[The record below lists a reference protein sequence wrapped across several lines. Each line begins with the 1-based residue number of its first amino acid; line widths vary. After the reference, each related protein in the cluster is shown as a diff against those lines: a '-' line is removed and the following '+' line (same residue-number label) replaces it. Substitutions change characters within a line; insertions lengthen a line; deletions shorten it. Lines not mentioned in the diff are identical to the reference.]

1 VQPQQQVQM
10 HVAGAVTGTA
20 AVPVAV
26 PVPVLP
32 SVARM
37 IAGGV
42 GGGVGGVGG
51 GSASVPVT
59 RQQTPSSPLAG
70 PAVVGFVSGK
80 PCHLLQ
86 KRLLCVIS
94 YTYFLW

>member
-1 VQPQQQVQM
+1 VQPQQMLMQM
-10 HVAGAVTGTA
+10 PGTGTT

-32 SVARM
+32 AVARM
-37 IAGGV
+37 IAGGI
-42 GGGVGGVGG
+42 GGVGGGVGG

-80 PCHLLQ
+80 PCHLA
-86 KRLLCVIS
+86 KSCYV
-94 YTYFLW
+94 